1 MIGMRYSEVNGNGKR
16 TEVNGNGKR
25 TVKLMGMV
33 KEQKLM
39 GMVKEQKLMGMVK
52 EQEAKMSDHKAMS
65 LDQSEIGDRAER
77 KRLHKL
83 EWLDMLS
90 ND

>member
-1 MIGMRYSEVNGNGKR
+1 
-16 TEVNGNGKR
+16 
-25 TVKLMGMV
+25 
-33 KEQKLM
+33 M